1 MYQGLIFDLFVVVNE
16 RAQGK
21 VRTVAGYAKHIRFT
35 EVIESLGFSI
45 RHCLYLY
52 WFLQEVDSS
61 SIHLVD
67 YFDQVVDT
75 FRGVAVGSTDMSW
88 IFLEF

>member
-45 RHCLYLY
+45 QRCLYLC
-52 WFLQEVDSS
+52 WFLQEFYSS

-75 FRGVAVGSTDMSW
+75 FRGVAVGSTDMS
-88 IFLEF
+88 